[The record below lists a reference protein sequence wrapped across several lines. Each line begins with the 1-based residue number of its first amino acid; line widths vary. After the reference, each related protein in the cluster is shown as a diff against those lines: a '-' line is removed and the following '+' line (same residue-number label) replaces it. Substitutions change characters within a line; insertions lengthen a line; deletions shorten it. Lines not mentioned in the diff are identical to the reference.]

1 MKKVLKE
8 SKDINTKIKR
18 DIFFVWTIQLL
29 TSKLRGTRENED
41 VLQA

>member
-18 DIFFVWTIQLL
+18 DIFVWTIQLL

>member
-18 DIFFVWTIQLL
+18 DIFVWTIQLL
-29 TSKLRGTRENED
+29 TSKLRGTRESED